1 MFIKNWKP
9 LAVLAVFIW
18 SICNLFQVL
27 PDTPGANPPA
37 PGSLQYY
44 EHLASL
50 SPTDLQNEIG
60 AKLSQRPDWNSLNQ
74 FQREE
79 LEKEQ
84 LDDASFGNNMQPLW
98 RGHGHAVITSL
109 KLGLDLRGGS
119 QLLLKAEIPDELKKK
134 GVTSMPPE
142 VMRQVQTVIDNR
154 VNSLG
159 VSETVVQR
167 TGADR
172 LIVELP
178 GVKDPQ
184 EAKDRIGTTAL
195 LEFKEMAYDA
205 NGTPLRDPSTGGP
218 VWKDVGLTGKDFQRA
233 QAVPMPG
240 GQNWRITFQF
250 KPEGAKKFGDLTSRL
265 VGKQIGIFLDGLPTE
280 RGTDG
285 RPLPMTDYRGINV
298 REPIRG
304 GDGEITGSFTKDQA
318 IDLAMKLNAGSLPT
332 KIDIL
337 EERTV
342 GATLGQDSIQ
352 KSLVAGGV
360 GITCVMAFMV
370 LIYGVPGLVADI
382 ALILYTLTTLAIFK
396 TIPVT
401 LTLAG
406 IAGFILSV
414 GMAVD
419 ANILI
424 FERTK
429 EELKAGKNLYTAIED
444 GFDRAFS
451 SIFDSNMNSL
461 IACVVLMIFGT
472 SIVKGFAVT
481 LAIGVAVSMFT
492 AITATRVLLH
502 LIPRSL
508 GLFGHKY
515 QARKTTLASAKVT
528 SEAGSESKQKLFG
541 SRT

>member
-1 MFIKNWKP
+1 MFMKNWKP

-18 SICNLFQVL
+18 SLCTLLQVI
-27 PDTPGANPPA
+27 PDDPSANPA
-37 PGSLQYY
+37 KQGSLQYY
-44 EHLASL
+44 EHLAST
-50 SPTDLQNEIG
+50 PPAELQNEIG
-60 AKLSQRPDWNSLNQ
+60 AKLSSRPDWAQMNQ
-74 FQREE
+74 FQREDAM
-79 LEKEQ
+79 KEQ
-84 LDDASFGNNMQPLW
+84 LDDASFGNNMQVLW
-98 RGHGHAVITSL
+98 RGKGKAVITNL

-119 QLLLKAEIPDELKKK
+119 QLLLKAEIPDELRKQ

-142 VMRQVQTVIDNR
+142 VMKQVQTVIDNR

-167 TGADR
+167 TGTDR

-195 LEFKEMAYDA
+195 LEFKEEVYDQ
-205 NGTPLRDPSTGGP
+205 NGMPVRDPATGGP
-218 VWKDVGLTGKDFQRA
+218 QWRDVGLTGKDFQRA
-233 QAVPMPG
+233 QAMPMAG
-240 GQNWRITFQF
+240 GQSYRITFQF
-250 KPEGAKKFGDLTSRL
+250 KPAGAKKFGDLTSRL

-280 RGTDG
+280 RGADG
-285 RPLPMTDYRGINV
+285 RPLAMTEYRGITV
-298 REPIRG
+298 REPIHG
-304 GDGEITGSFTKDQA
+304 GDGEITGSFTKEQA
-318 IDLAMKLNAGSLPT
+318 LDLAMKLNAGSLPT

-360 GITCVMAFMV
+360 GIACVMLFMV
-370 LIYGVPGLVADI
+370 AIYGVPGLVADI

-396 TIPVT
+396 SIPVT

-406 IAGFILSV
+406 IAGAILSV

-429 EELKAGKNLYTAIED
+429 EELKAGKNLYSAIEE
-444 GFDRAFS
+444 GFDKAFS

-461 IACVVLMIFGT
+461 IACAVLMIFGT

-502 LIPRSL
+502 LIPRKL
-508 GLFGHKY
+508 GLFGVKY
-515 QARKTTLASAKVT
+515 QARKPSVASAATAGT
-528 SEAGSESKQKLFG
+528 SETGLFS

>member
-1 MFIKNWKP
+1 
-9 LAVLAVFIW
+9 
-18 SICNLFQVL
+18 
-27 PDTPGANPPA
+27 
-37 PGSLQYY
+37 
-44 EHLASL
+44 
-50 SPTDLQNEIG
+50 
-60 AKLSQRPDWNSLNQ
+60 
-74 FQREE
+74 
-79 LEKEQ
+79 
-84 LDDASFGNNMQPLW
+84 
-98 RGHGHAVITSL
+98 L

-119 QLLLKAEIPDELKKK
+119 QLLLKADIPDELKKQ
-134 GVTSMPPE
+134 GVTEMKPE
-142 VMRQVQTVIDNR
+142 TMAQVKTVIENR

-159 VSETVVQR
+159 VSETVVQQS
-167 TGADR
+167 GADR

-195 LEFKEMAYDA
+195 LEFKEMVYDQ
-205 NGTPLRDPSTGGP
+205 NGMPLKDPATGGP
-218 VWKDVGLTGKDFQRA
+218 MWKDVGLTGKDFQRA
-233 QAVPMPG
+233 QAVPMAG
-240 GQNWRITFQF
+240 GQNYRILFTF
-250 KPEGAKKFGDLTSRL
+250 KPQGGKIFGDLTSRL
-265 VGKQIGIFLDGLPTE
+265 VGKQIGIFLDGMPTE

-285 RPLPMTDYRGINV
+285 RPLPMTDYRGITV
-298 REPIRG
+298 REPIRS
-304 GDGEITGSFTKDQA
+304 GDGEITGQFTKDQA

-332 KIDIL
+332 KINIL

-342 GATLGQDSIQ
+342 GATLGQDSID
-352 KSLVAGGV
+352 KSMIAGLV
-360 GITCVMAFMV
+360 GISCVMLFML

-382 ALILYTLTTLAIFK
+382 ALILYSIATMAIFK

-406 IAGFILSV
+406 IAGFILSI

-429 EELKAGKNLYTAIED
+429 EELKAGKNLYTAIEQ

-461 IACVVLMIFGT
+461 IACAVLMIFGT

-481 LAIGVAVSMFT
+481 LAIGVVVSLFT

-502 LIPRSL
+502 LIPRQL
-508 GLFGHKY
+508 GLFGTKF
-515 QARKTTLASAKVT
+515 QPRKSTIASAPK
-528 SEAGSESKQKLFG
+528 SESADK
-541 SRT
+541 

>member
-1 MFIKNWKP
+1 MFTKYWKP

-18 SICNLFQVL
+18 SICNLVQVI
-27 PDTPGANPPA
+27 PDQPNANPPPTA
-37 PGSLQYY
+37 SLQYY
-44 EHLASL
+44 EHMASL
-50 SPTDLQNEIG
+50 SPTDMQAEVG
-60 AKLSQRPDWNSLNQ
+60 AKLSKLPNWSSLNE
-74 FQREE
+74 FQKEE
-79 LEKEQ
+79 LEKDQ
-84 LDDASFGNNMQPLW
+84 YADASFGNNMQVLW
-98 RGHGHAVITSL
+98 RGHGQALITNL

-119 QLLLKAEIPDELKKK
+119 QLTLKAEIPDELKKRIPP
-134 GVTSMPPE
+134 VAQMPAD
-142 VMRQVQTVIDNR
+142 VMAQVKTVIENR

-167 TGADR
+167 SGIDR
-172 LIVELP
+172 IIVELP

-195 LEFKEMAYDA
+195 LEFKEMMYDQ
-205 NGTPLRDPSTGGP
+205 NNMPLKDPATGGP
-218 VWKDVGLTGKDFQRA
+218 VWKDVGLTGKDFQKA
-233 QAVPMPG
+233 QAVPQPG
-240 GQNWRITFQF
+240 NQTYRILFTF
-250 KPEGAKKFGDLTSRL
+250 KPTGARTFGQLTSRL
-265 VGKQIGIFLDGLPTE
+265 VGKQLGIFLDGMPTE
-280 RGTDG
+280 RGSDG
-285 RPLPMTDYRGINV
+285 RPLPMTDYQGIRV
-298 REPIRG
+298 KEPILS
-304 GDGEITGSFTKDQA
+304 GDGEITGSFSKDQA

-352 KSLVAGGV
+352 KSLVAGAV
-360 GITCVMAFMV
+360 GISCVMLFMV
-370 LIYGVPGLVADI
+370 VIYGVPGLVADI

-429 EELKAGKNLYTAIED
+429 EELKAGRNLYTAIEE
-444 GFDRAFS
+444 GFTRAFS

-461 IACVVLMIFGT
+461 IACVVLIIFGT

-502 LIPRSL
+502 LIPRQL
-508 GLFGHKY
+508 GLFGVKY
-515 QARKTTLASAKVT
+515 QGRKPASGSGPKTASA
-528 SEAGSESKQKLFG
+528 ESTLFG